1 MNASSSFGPTAA
13 RERIVTLDILRG
25 IALLGVVIA
34 NVWLWFSGAWF
45 RFPEFHAQV
54 RVFSLD
60 AVVFNGIALFV
71 SGKAITTFSFLFGL
85 GFAIQ
90 MMRAEER
97 GAAIGPVYRRRLAV
111 LLLFGIVHAFFL
123 WYGDILMVYAMLGF
137 LLLLFRKRAERTLLI
152 WAGVFVV
159 AVPLV
164 LGSIPL
170 VMSLFGSGEAA
181 AAPDPG
187 PMAELRATTLAAFQ
201 AGRPSEVF
209 SANLAMLGNFFLS
222 PKVLGML
229 TTLGIF
235 LVGLYA
241 GRRRFFEDVQ
251 AHRDT
256 FRRLAVWGLAVG
268 FLFSTALVA
277 AYLRYPQEELAA
289 IPALAL
295 VITVLYVLGT
305 FPLAFGY
312 IATVTL
318 LVERT
323 EWRRRLGVFAPV
335 GRMAL
340 TNYLSQTVLCL
351 LIFYG
356 YGLGLIGTVGP
367 AVALAMALLVFGAQM
382 AWSPWW
388 LARYRFGPAEWL
400 WRSLTYGKLQPMRVG
415 GRVMAPGVG
424 PIRPGV

>member
-164 LGSIPL
+164 LGSIP
-170 VMSLFGSGEAA
+170 
-181 AAPDPG
+181 
-187 PMAELRATTLAAFQ
+187 
-201 AGRPSEVF
+201 AGHVSVRQ
-209 SANLAMLGNFFLS
+209 
-222 PKVLGML
+222 
-229 TTLGIF
+229 
-235 LVGLYA
+235 
-241 GRRRFFEDVQ
+241 R
-251 AHRDT
+251 
-256 FRRLAVWGLAVG
+256 
-268 FLFSTALVA
+268 
-277 AYLRYPQEELAA
+277 
-289 IPALAL
+289 
-295 VITVLYVLGT
+295 
-305 FPLAFGY
+305 
-312 IATVTL
+312 
-318 LVERT
+318 
-323 EWRRRLGVFAPV
+323 
-335 GRMAL
+335 
-340 TNYLSQTVLCL
+340 
-351 LIFYG
+351 
-356 YGLGLIGTVGP
+356 
-367 AVALAMALLVFGAQM
+367 
-382 AWSPWW
+382 
-388 LARYRFGPAEWL
+388 
-400 WRSLTYGKLQPMRVG
+400 
-415 GRVMAPGVG
+415 
-424 PIRPGV
+424 